1 MKRHFIA
8 FCALLLL
15 WSTIPTAGYGAYHH
29 QGEYDSPAFLE
40 VYPDKAQTKLDS
52 CALCHKGGTMGT
64 KTYGSC
70 QYCHA
75 VYDFTAEPNAHGDMG
90 TTLNSYGEAYRT
102 AGRNATA
109 LSAIEDYDS
118 DDDGYTNIVEILAN
132 RYPGDATD
140 DPTKIPAPSRIYTK
154 GQLEAMPLHTQFML
168 MNATRQ
174 NDNYVEYTGVPM
186 KYLLD
191 DAGID
196 LDAATSVI
204 VYSPDGFSYT
214 HPLNAPSDWTE
225 GWEPDW
231 ENGEEILYH
240 VYGNLPGLDIQYPA
254 SVYYYDTDA
263 SGWCEYTAPSCVGR
277 NNGDSITVEGGL
289 MAILAVKREGADLD
303 VGVLNS
309 ENKLDG
315 EGPFRVVVPQLIP
328 NHPDQPKT
336 SSNPDQVWPFEDYFD
351 HNAGACSRTAT
362 IIKVL
367 PLPEGT
373 TDINTYE
380 AGWSYV
386 DSGKIVIYGA
396 IDDGDQNGNGI
407 LDSEEY
413 VEGTTYYQNPAAAYP
428 RNAKGLDH
436 VLILTSDGS
445 MANVQVMTEDDPT
458 ISQTGRPSGTEFP
471 YGAFKFTV
479 TDIDPGAE
487 VTISITFPDEVPAGS
502 KYYKLSQTGGAWTE
516 VPYTLSED
524 GKTITFTLTD
534 GGALDADGEEN
545 GSILDPGTLGVP
557 SKSGDNTD
565 SDSHDSDS
573 DWCFIG
579 AASSP
584 SLNSMLPVISLI
596 LIPFTAVWFRK
607 KSDRGE

>member
-1 MKRHFIA
+1 MKRYFMTL
-8 FCALLLL
+8 CALLFL
-15 WSTIPTAGYGAYHH
+15 WSIMPLTVYGAYHH
-29 QGEYDSPAFLE
+29 EGENDSPKFLA
-40 VYPDKAQTKLDS
+40 VYPDKAQTKLDN
-52 CALCHKGGTMGT
+52 CALCHKGGTIGS

-75 VYDFTAEPNAHGDMG
+75 IYDFAAGPTEHGDMG
-90 TTLNSYGEAYRT
+90 TTLNGYGEAYRT
-102 AGRNATA
+102 AGRSAA
-109 LSAIEDYDS
+109 AISAIEDLDS
-118 DDDGYTNIVEILAN
+118 DDDSYTNLVEILAN
-132 RYPGDATD
+132 RYPGDPND
-140 DPTKIPAPSRIYTK
+140 DPTKIPAPSRVYTR

-191 DAGID
+191 DSGID
-196 LDAATSVI
+196 LDVATSII
-204 VYSPDGFSYT
+204 VYAPDGFSYT
-214 HPLNAPSDWTE
+214 HPLDAPTDWEE

-231 ENGEEILYH
+231 AGGEQILYH
-240 VYGNLPGLDIQYPA
+240 VYGNLPGLDVQYPS

-277 NNGDSITVEGGL
+277 NDGSSILVEDGL
-289 MAILAVKREGADLD
+289 MAILAVKREGADLEA
-303 VGVLNS
+303 GVLND

-315 EGPFRVVVPQLIP
+315 EGPFRVVVPQLLP
-328 NHPDQPKT
+328 NHPDQPRD
-336 SSNPDQVWPFEDYFD
+336 SSNSEALWPYESHFD

-362 IIKVL
+362 IIKVM

-386 DSGKIVIYGA
+386 DSEKIVVYGA
-396 IDDGDQNGNGI
+396 IDDGDENGNGI

-436 VLILTSDGS
+436 VLILTSDGN

-458 ISQTGRPSGTEFP
+458 ISQTGRPSDTEFP

-479 TDIDPGAE
+479 TDIEPGAE
-487 VTISITFPDEVPAGS
+487 VTISVTFPDEVPAGS
-502 KYYKLSQTGGAWTE
+502 RYYKLSQTGGAWTE

-524 GKTITFTLTD
+524 GRTITFTLTD
-534 GGALDADGEEN
+534 GGEFDADGQEN
-545 GSILDPGTLGVP
+545 GSILDPGALGV
-557 SKSGDNTD
+557 STKSGDDTVLTD
-565 SDSHDSDS
+565 DDDD

-584 SLNSMLPVISLI
+584 SLNSMLPMISLI
-596 LIPFTAVWFRK
+596 LIPFTAVWLRK
-607 KSDRGE
+607 RSDRDE